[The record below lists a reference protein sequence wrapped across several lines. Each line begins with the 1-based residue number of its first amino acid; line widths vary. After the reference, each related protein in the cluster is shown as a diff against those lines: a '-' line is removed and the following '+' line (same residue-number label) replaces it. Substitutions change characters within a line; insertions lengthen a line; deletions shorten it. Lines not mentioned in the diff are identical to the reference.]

1 MINCGQHR
9 DESLDERH
17 DEEAGAVIDKNG
29 MYIEAIIREMSKTKV
44 EVSKRKDDGERR
56 VIRLEG
62 EERKVALAKHLI
74 KMKRR
79 LQESLLLDL

>member
-29 MYIEAIIREMSKTKV
+29 MDIEALKKAVHYQNGCLFVFYTWHPL
-44 EVSKRKDDGERR
+44 GRR
-56 VIRLEG
+56 QKQKWKSQKGKLR
-62 EERKVALAKHLI
+62 
-74 KMKRR
+74 
-79 LQESLLLDL
+79 

>member
-1 MINCGQHR
+1 MT
-9 DESLDERH
+9 
-17 DEEAGAVIDKNG
+17 KNKLFF
-29 MYIEAIIREMSKTKV
+29 RKMSKTKV

-79 LQESLLLDL
+79 LQASLLLNL

>member
-1 MINCGQHR
+1 M
-9 DESLDERH
+9 
-17 DEEAGAVIDKNG
+17 IDKNG

-62 EERKVALAKHLI
+62 EERKVALAKQLI

-79 LQESLLLDL
+79 LQASLLLNL